1 MTMPSSGALN
11 MGDTSSPV
19 SVNFELGRASPYRQT
34 VSMNDSV
41 VRSLAGVSGTSGST
55 WSMNSLYGKSNV
67 TVSLS
72 SVTSNE
78 PFDATPFAGGEPST
92 ATLSFLSNGTW
103 SATLEASASKSGNW
117 ATPTTTGVGS
127 GYWIRFTRTF
137 FSGGAG
143 NSATASTGWLQLN
156 TTRSVDVTRTSGF
169 GVTTADYT
177 IEIATDSGGSN
188 IVATASLITL
198 TASMT

>member
-1 MTMPSSGALN
+1 MTMPSSGPISLGQAN
-11 MGDTSSPV
+11 T
-19 SVNFELGRASPYRQT
+19 ELGFSAT
-34 VSMNDSV
+34 ALITMNDAAL
-41 VRSLAGVSGTSGST
+41 RTLAGVGGSGTT
-55 WSMNSLYGKSNV
+55 WSMNSLYGKSAV
-67 TVSLS
+67 TISLS

-92 ATLSFLSNGTW
+92 AELNFASNGTW

-117 ATPTTTGVGS
+117 ATPTTTSIGA

-143 NSATASTGWLQLN
+143 NSATGSTGWLQLN
-156 TTRSVDVTRTSGF
+156 TTQGIFVSRTSGF
-169 GVTTADYT
+169 GVTTADFT
-177 IEIATDSGGSN
+177 IEISTNSSGTN

>member
-1 MTMPSSGALN
+1 M
-11 MGDTSSPV
+11 
-19 SVNFELGRASPYRQT
+19 
-34 VSMNDSV
+34 
-41 VRSLAGVSGTSGST
+41 AGYIGGSGTLDFSTINSVFDGRGLNLNAYRGTQWYTAGGGSGTFPTGAISF
-55 WSMNSLYGKSNV
+55 SDFYGKGPNPAV
-67 TVSLS
+67 TISLS

-92 ATLSFLSNGTW
+92 AELNFLSNGTW

-117 ATPTTTGVGS
+117 ATPTTTSIGA

-156 TTRSVDVTRTSGF
+156 TTQGIFVSRTSGF
-169 GVTTADYT
+169 GVTTADFT

>member
-1 MTMPSSGALN
+1 MTMPSSGPISLGQAN
-11 MGDTSSPV
+11 T
-19 SVNFELGRASPYRQT
+19 ELGFSAT
-34 VSMNDSV
+34 ALISMNDAA
-41 VRSLAGVSGTSGST
+41 VRSLAGVGGSGTT
-55 WSMNSLYGKSNV
+55 WSMSSLYGKSAV
-67 TVSLS
+67 TISLS

-156 TTRSVDVTRTSGF
+156 TTRSIDVTRTSGF